1 MCILLKISSSVEFVK
16 SLFKNIFRK
25 IILRIEE
32 ISIAVFFKQNLL
44 VQKTALVKLTQN
56 VLWEIFLKC
65 VYSLI
70 SYLEVFQY
78 MIQKIT
84 INRLVQQKI
93 LFRKRSTQKLFSSSL
108 CLLVSQTD
116 LVSKAKFEGFGLADQ
131 FHLLGVVL
139 N

>member
-56 VLWEIFLKC
+56 DLWYKF
-65 VYSLI
+65 
-70 SYLEVFQY
+70 FQGC
-78 MIQKIT
+78 
-84 INRLVQQKI
+84 
-93 LFRKRSTQKLFSSSL
+93 LFIDFI
-108 CLLVSQTD
+108 
-116 LVSKAKFEGFGLADQ
+116 FEGIPNHDSKNIYIQVGATKEFGQHNLHSKIV
-131 FHLLGVVL
+131 FKLSLSL
-139 N
+139 S